1 MSKIRRFYGVFRWVV
16 LAALVAVLFM
26 ILRTPAPPV
35 VAVSPDAPQRVEQ
48 KIRRLATPDGRIA
61 GSLRLDEGEVN
72 GWIQSNLKAQA
83 GSEHGSDTSTQ
94 QPISN
99 AALNAPTD
107 LSAAEVQSNV
117 RDVKV
122 HLAGDQ
128 MTAYVLFNLH
138 GKDLS
143 LTLSG
148 HLSAQDG
155 YVRLSPTGMSLG
167 SMPIP
172 RVTLERAIG
181 ALFDNPANR
190 EQFRLPP
197 DVKDLKVDKGDLV
210 VTFR

>member
-1 MSKIRRFYGVFRWVV
+1 MSRIGRFYRVFRWVV
-16 LAALVAVLFM
+16 LVALVAALFL
-26 ILRTPAPPV
+26 ILRTPAPPA
-35 VAVSPDAPQRVEQ
+35 VAVSEDATQSVKQ
-48 KIRRLATPDGRIA
+48 KVRRLATPDGGIA

-72 GWIQSNLKAQA
+72 GWIQSSLKAQA
-83 GSEHGSDTSTQ
+83 RSGRGHDAGIQ

-117 RDVKV
+117 RDIKV
-122 HLAGDQ
+122 HLEGDQ
-128 MTAYVLFNLH
+128 VTAYVLFNLH

-148 HLSAQDG
+148 HLSAQEG
-155 YVRLSPTGMSLG
+155 YVRLSPTQMSLG

-172 RVTLERAIG
+172 RAALERAIAG
-181 ALFDNPANR
+181 VFDAPGNR

-197 DVKDLKVDKGDLV
+197 NMHDLRVDKGELV
-210 VTFR
+210 ITFR

>member
-1 MSKIRRFYGVFRWVV
+1 MSKIGRFYKVFRWVV
-16 LAALVAVLFM
+16 LAVLVAALFM
-26 ILRTPAPPV
+26 ILRTPEPPA
-35 VAVSPDAPQRVEQ
+35 VAVSLDAPQRVEQ
-48 KIRRLATPDGRIA
+48 KVRRLASSDGRIA

-72 GWIQSNLKAQA
+72 GWIQSNLKAQSQS
-83 GSEHGSDTSTQ
+83 GGGSDTGTP

-122 HLAGDQ
+122 HLEGDQ
-128 MTAYVLFNLH
+128 LTAYILFNLH

-148 HLSAQDG
+148 RLSAQDG
-155 YVRLSPTGMSLG
+155 YVRLSPTQMSLG

-172 RVTLERAIG
+172 RATLERAI
-181 ALFDNPANR
+181 ATLFDSPGNR

-197 DVKDLKVDKGDLV
+197 SVRDLRVDQGDLV
-210 VTFR
+210 ITFR

>member
-1 MSKIRRFYGVFRWVV
+1 MSKIRRFYKAFRWVV
-16 LAALVAVLFM
+16 LAVLIAALFM
-26 ILRTPAPPV
+26 VLRTPEPPA
-35 VAVSPDAPQRVEQ
+35 VAVSVDAPQRVEQ
-48 KIRRLATPDGRIA
+48 KVRRLATPDGRIA

-72 GWIQSNLKAQA
+72 GWIQSSLKAQ
-83 GSEHGSDTSTQ
+83 SQSRRGSDTGQQ

-99 AALNAPTD
+99 AALSAPAD
-107 LSAAEVQSNV
+107 RSAAEVQSNV
-117 RDVKV
+117 RDIKV
-122 HLAGDQ
+122 HLEGDQ
-128 MTAYVLFNLH
+128 VTAYVLFDLH

-155 YVRLSPTGMSLG
+155 YLRLSPTQMSLG

-172 RVTLERAIG
+172 RAALERAIG
-181 ALFDNPANR
+181 SVFDAPGNR

-197 DVKDLKVDKGDLV
+197 NVRDLRVDKGDLV

>member
-1 MSKIRRFYGVFRWVV
+1 MSKIGRFYKVFRWVV
-16 LAALVAVLFM
+16 LAVLVAALFM
-26 ILRTPAPPV
+26 ILRTPAPPA
-35 VAVSPDAPQRVEQ
+35 VAVSLDAPQRVEQ
-48 KIRRLATPDGRIA
+48 KVRRLATPDGRIA

-72 GWIQSNLKAQA
+72 GWIQSNLKAQSQS
-83 GSEHGSDTSTQ
+83 GGGPDTGTP

-107 LSAAEVQSNV
+107 LSTAEVQSNV

-122 HLAGDQ
+122 HLAGDEL
-128 MTAYVLFNLH
+128 TAYILFNLH

-148 HLSAQDG
+148 RLSAQDG
-155 YVRLSPTGMSLG
+155 YVRLSPTQMSLG

-172 RVTLERAIG
+172 RATLERAI
-181 ALFDNPANR
+181 ATLFDAPGNR

-197 DVKDLKVDKGDLV
+197 SVRDLRVDQGDLV

>member
-1 MSKIRRFYGVFRWVV
+1 MSKIRRFYKVFRWVV
-16 LAALVAVLFM
+16 LVALVAALFM
-26 ILRTPAPPV
+26 ILRTPAAPA
-35 VAVSPDAPQRVEQ
+35 VAVSEDATQRVEQ
-48 KIRRLATPDGRIA
+48 KVRRLATPDGRIA

-72 GWIQSNLKAQA
+72 GWIQSSLKAQSQS
-83 GSEHGSDTSTQ
+83 GRGSDTGTR

-99 AALNAPTD
+99 AARNAPTD

-117 RDVKV
+117 RDVKI

-128 MTAYVLFNLH
+128 LTAYVLFNLH

-155 YVRLSPTGMSLG
+155 YVRLSPTQMSLG

-172 RVTLERAIG
+172 RAALERAIG
-181 ALFDNPANR
+181 ALFDDPGNR

-197 DVKDLKVDKGDLV
+197 NVRDLRVDKGDLV